1 MSDAVQ
7 LQVVPLMDKS
17 CSKPKCRLEHWS
29 LRVSPSLHDH
39 GATVL
44 IGRVSGHPE
53 LADDSEIVTSPLCLI
68 VRTETA
74 DLAYTNTAVYEL
86 GAAHPDLIA
95 ALLEP
100 D

>member
-1 MSDAVQ
+1 MTNALQ
-7 LQVVPLMDKS
+7 LQVVPLPDES
-17 CSKPKCRLEHWS
+17 RNEPCCRLACWS
-29 LRVSPSLHDH
+29 LRVSPSPHGY

-44 IGRVSGHPE
+44 IGRVLGHPE

-68 VRTETA
+68 VRTEAA

-86 GAAHPDLIA
+86 GVAHPDLIA